1 MHLMHSNEPFI
12 EVSLVSILAQAK
24 MKTYD
29 IEFDLSLENFHII
42 HQQFEIEQ
50 NKKLYLFDNQHNEK
64 KLLSINGLLTST
76 ENPLF
81 SSDPYNSIENRIRM
95 NLSKSILN
103 LQLEAFT
110 SIILFKNNLMNQLS
124 RPEKDV
130 SDQAKPKPATIRE
143 KNPSYAIEF
152 NLEEF
157 RVIIGNELSQLLYIQ
172 LKDLQGNLCRT
183 RIKTSAH
190 LSLNDF
196 LVLDPSNKSRFT
208 SIISKENNE
217 NNLLLIDLSLFN
229 HLKQSFNPTDSH
241 INGQIE
247 KLNIFLLYKH
257 VKLILTIINALNINE
272 SKQKPAPSNEP
283 SFLQKQLSKLR
294 CQINLNG
301 PKIFIPKHSYSD
313 QAILINLGKLTIQTG
328 FIDDQTQSATE
339 EHKIIFEDLS
349 ISRIKLNNDNQ
360 IIGNIKLLE
369 CSPLN
374 TLINR
379 HLNLQ
384 PDQTKIAITIQWDQI
399 DFVIS
404 KNDYL
409 FFMEIVKEN
418 FKENISQK
426 IPHKQDKQN
435 KQKSNSPVK
444 KQSNLSQLITINLQI
459 KQISLTLYQEQTNIN
474 SKLLYGALES
484 IQLDFQRS
492 SDLTYQ
498 AKIQIQNLFA
508 DYLLQTDNQESIK
521 RIIEKNCKVESE
533 KPIFTAELQIK
544 PANNDES
551 RSIRQGHCFI

>member
-1 MHLMHSNEPFI
+1 MDSNEPFI
-12 EVSLVSILAQAK
+12 EISLVSILAQTK
-24 MKTYD
+24 MKAYD
-29 IEFDLSLENFHII
+29 IEFDLSLEDFVII
-42 HQQFEIEQ
+42 HQQFEIKE

-64 KLLSINGLLTST
+64 KLLSINGLLTSA

-81 SSDPYNSIENRIRM
+81 SLAPYNSIENRIRI

-110 SIILFKNNLMNQLS
+110 SIILFKNNLMNKLS
-124 RPEKDV
+124 RPEKNV
-130 SDQAKPKPATIRE
+130 PDQAKPEPVNIGE

-157 RVIIGNELSQLLYIQ
+157 RVLIGNESSQLLYIQ

-196 LVLDPSNKSRFT
+196 LAIDPSNKSRFT

-217 NNLLLIDLSLFN
+217 NNLLLIDLLLSN
-229 HLKQSFNPTDSH
+229 QTDSH

-257 VKLILTIINALNINE
+257 IKLILTIINALNINE
-272 SKQKPAPSNEP
+272 SKQKTVPSNQP

-301 PKIFIPKHSYSD
+301 PRIFIPKHSHSD
-313 QAILINLGKLTIQTG
+313 QAILIDLGKLTIQTG
-328 FIDDQTQSATE
+328 FIDDQTQSVIE

-349 ISRIKLNNDNQ
+349 ISRIKLNNNNQ
-360 IIGNIKLLE
+360 IIGNLKLLQ
-369 CSPLN
+369 CSPIN

-379 HLNLQ
+379 HLD
-384 PDQTKIAITIQWDQI
+384 PQTKIAVTIQWDQI
-399 DFVIS
+399 DFLIS

-409 FFMEIVKEN
+409 FFMEIFKEN
-418 FKENISQK
+418 FNKTISQK
-426 IPHKQDKQN
+426 IPQ
-435 KQKSNSPVK
+435 KQKSNSPVE

-459 KQISLTLYQEQTNIN
+459 KQISLTLYQDQTNIN

-484 IQLDFQRS
+484 IQIDFQRS
-492 SDLTYQ
+492 SNLTYQ
-498 AKIQIQNLFA
+498 AKVQIQNLFA
-508 DYLLQTDNQESIK
+508 DYLLQADNQDSIK
-521 RIIEKNCKVESE
+521 RIIEKNCKLEPD
-533 KPIFTAELQIK
+533 KPIFNIELQFK
-544 PANNDES
+544 PTNNDELK
-551 RSIRQGHCFI
+551 SIRQGVSLNIVLFNSLIYPRLSIVF